1 MLNRGRLQEI
11 TAIVAMTDDGGSS
24 GRLRRT
30 RGLPPPGDL
39 RNCLVALA
47 AEEDLVAQLFQYRY
61 GGAEDLRGHTV
72 GNLIMAALAEQTG
85 CFLEAVELSSRV
97 LRVCGRILPAT
108 LETVSLEATL
118 DDGTVVA
125 GETNIAAS
133 GKEILQ
139 VRLAPGPAEPTPGV
153 LEAIHDADIVVLG
166 PGSLFTSVL
175 PNLLVQ
181 GITDALRQT
190 RGVVIW
196 VANLV
201 GEPGETARLDAAA
214 HLRAIEAHAGEG
226 CLEAVLVHCG
236 EIDAATV
243 ARYESEG
250 STILDWP
257 EKLDGLPVHA
267 GNLVG
272 PGPKLRHDP
281 EATAEALVEVW
292 RKQRADNPTGA
303 GLAPS

>member
-1 MLNRGRLQEI
+1 M
-11 TAIVAMTDDGGSS
+11 
-24 GRLRRT
+24 
-30 RGLPPPGDL
+30 
-39 RNCLVALA
+39 
-47 AEEDLVAQLFQYRY
+47 
-61 GGAEDLRGHTV
+61 
-72 GNLIMAALAEQTG
+72 
-85 CFLEAVELSSRV
+85 
-97 LRVCGRILPAT
+97 
-108 LETVSLEATL
+108 
-118 DDGTVVA
+118 
-125 GETNIAAS
+125 
-133 GKEILQ
+133 
-139 VRLAPGPAEPTPGV
+139 
-153 LEAIHDADIVVLG
+153 LG

-181 GITDALRQT
+181 GIADALRET

-226 CLEAVLVHCG
+226 CVEAVLVHRG

-257 EKLDGLPVHA
+257 DSLNGLPVHE

-281 EATAEALVEVW
+281 EATAEALVAVW
-292 RKQRADNPTGA
+292 RKLRADNGGHA
-303 GLAPS
+303 GVSR